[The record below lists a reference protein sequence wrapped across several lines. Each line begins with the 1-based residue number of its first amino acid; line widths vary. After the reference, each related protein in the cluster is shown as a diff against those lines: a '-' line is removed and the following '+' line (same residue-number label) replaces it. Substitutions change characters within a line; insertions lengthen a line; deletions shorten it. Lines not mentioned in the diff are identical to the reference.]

1 MSIAALHLHHV
12 EQWERSAAAVATQ
25 GKHLQPAACPCV
37 QTIIEAARM
46 KEDGRV
52 KKVVVTGCLAQR
64 YSEELA
70 EQLPEADLVV
80 G

>member
-1 MSIAALHLHHV
+1 MASP
-12 EQWERSAAAVATQ
+12 AAAPPSPLRTCLLPATAA
-25 GKHLQPAACPCV
+25 GPPPLAPAAAP
-37 QTIIEAARM
+37 QTNIEAARH
-46 KEDGRV
+46 KEEGRV

-64 YSEELA
+64 YGAELA